1 MVRCD
6 VRADNTALR
15 SVGRHPHYIFVHV
28 FFLVVPP
35 ALLPAAYPARPLKP
49 DPSSYRMKDR
59 VGSFCEIPDVKTNHS
74 RQGSKKAAL
83 QRTAQL
89 AIPN

>member
-1 MVRCD
+1 MMRCD

-35 ALLPAAYPARPLKP
+35 ALLPAAYPARP
-49 DPSSYRMKDR
+49 
-59 VGSFCEIPDVKTNHS
+59 
-74 RQGSKKAAL
+74 
-83 QRTAQL
+83 
-89 AIPN
+89 

>member
-1 MVRCD
+1 MRTKKEVTIQDAANMPAFRSENRGFIGFGFAVLYCWSGDMMRCD

-35 ALLPAAYPARPLKP
+35 ALLPAAYPARP
-49 DPSSYRMKDR
+49 
-59 VGSFCEIPDVKTNHS
+59 
-74 RQGSKKAAL
+74 
-83 QRTAQL
+83 
-89 AIPN
+89 